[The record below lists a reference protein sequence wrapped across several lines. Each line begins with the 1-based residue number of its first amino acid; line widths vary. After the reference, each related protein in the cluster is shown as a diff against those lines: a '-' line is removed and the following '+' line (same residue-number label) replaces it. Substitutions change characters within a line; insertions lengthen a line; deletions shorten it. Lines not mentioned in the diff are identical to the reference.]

1 MGGGYR
7 LLRCLNH
14 VSSHGSW
21 YRAHR
26 QLNYGSKQ
34 RYLCFPTIS
43 FLHFMFWCCQW
54 STQMLRSLQQTRK
67 LTSSAGTNFVYRE
80 VELLL
85 SDTRARLSMMQPTES
100 TQLKK
105 SYAKTF
111 LFNSVHHF
119 ILLCAAIKKV
129 LIVDWHSQHL
139 CLHATLTR
147 WSRKQLNFS
156 PHFIEIWELTKLL
169 LRNHTI

>member
-1 MGGGYR
+1 
-7 LLRCLNH
+7 
-14 VSSHGSW
+14 
-21 YRAHR
+21 
-26 QLNYGSKQ
+26 
-34 RYLCFPTIS
+34 
-43 FLHFMFWCCQW
+43 
-54 STQMLRSLQQTRK
+54 MLRSLQQTRK

-129 LIVDWHSQHL
+129 LIVD
-139 CLHATLTR
+139 
-147 WSRKQLNFS
+147 
-156 PHFIEIWELTKLL
+156 
-169 LRNHTI
+169 